1 MGCRLSSIYGE
12 ERPTISK
19 EQSKILSSTWHGIHS
34 DLEKIGL
41 LMFMG
46 MFDNHPE
53 TKQFFGL
60 SGGPMMSEDPKV
72 VQKIQ
77 EHGLRFM
84 SIARKLVANLDDPE
98 KFDAILLDLGKR
110 HHTYQADINLVDIL
124 PYYLSPTP
132 KDVDW
137 CALMIERIE
146 SRNINYSYG
155 FHNGSPDVKKHGVD
169 RRKLMY
175 GDIYIIFKSEHRAR
189 SSSSDK
195 AESEEVIFFS
205 T

>member
-110 HHTYQADINLVDIL
+110 HHTYQADINLVDTFGQHFIASIRPTLKNNWSEAVENAWEQLFKCIAYRMKQGLTEAATEAIAAEDIL
-124 PYYLSPTP
+124 Q
-132 KDVDW
+132 
-137 CALMIERIE
+137 
-146 SRNINYSYG
+146 
-155 FHNGSPDVKKHGVD
+155 
-169 RRKLMY
+169 
-175 GDIYIIFKSEHRAR
+175 
-189 SSSSDK
+189 
-195 AESEEVIFFS
+195 
-205 T
+205 